1 MLNSDRTVAH
11 IVTVAL
17 FAALMVLPT
26 EFVRAAARD
35 GEAPSVAV
43 RYHSTDLD
51 TPRGVAV
58 LYQRIR
64 AAASS
69 VCGPYDDV
77 LLEERLGWD
86 RCVDEAVATAVAAV
100 HSERL
105 SAYQWHRTR
114 AHKRPS
120 KESPTFLAVR

>member
-1 MLNSDRTVAH
+1 MVNSESTVAH

-17 FAALMVLPT
+17 FTALVVLPG
-26 EFVRAAARD
+26 EVVRAAAHD

-43 RYHSTDLD
+43 WYHSTDLD

-58 LYQRIR
+58 LYRRIR

-69 VCGPYDDV
+69 VCGSYDGA
-77 LLEERLGWD
+77 LLEEKLGWD

-100 HSERL
+100 HSEKL
-105 SAYQWHRTR
+105 SAYQWHRIR